1 MRFPGSLLQKTV
13 ECYVPAAH
21 QPGWRLDMNLKKDTL
36 LQRNSLLIRKA
47 TSLSQDYQLHLM
59 PVSAEKKDNKKIW
72 GDTGHQ
78 NCEGRLSDSSFLA
91 GKGN

>member
-1 MRFPGSLLQKTV
+1 
-13 ECYVPAAH
+13 
-21 QPGWRLDMNLKKDTL
+21 MNLKKDTL

-72 GDTGHQ
+72 GDITFHLSYPNF
-78 NCEGRLSDSSFLA
+78 NCEPLRFVITSREVA
-91 GKGN
+91 WI